1 MLSVHKISSDA
12 LDVHAA
18 LSLIF
23 TYQSFIRENKAMVFY
38 QAPPYVAEMFRQID
52 YLLFF
57 GLSVKYLHLPYLN
70 AKMLIAREEYFAT
83 KDIRDALRVS
93 DFL

>member
-1 MLSVHKISSDA
+1 MQ
-12 LDVHAA
+12 
-18 LSLIF
+18 
-23 TYQSFIRENKAMVFY
+23 YFY